1 MENRVMLKSL
11 TKEQIDKLSDIQLYN
26 IMFGPVIDMK
36 KKIEEKG
43 LEENSVVAVY
53 GATIVPIKR
62 RMNALMD
69 LIDVKKPQTI
79 IFSGGDSWD
88 GTHHNNKL
96 RTGDAEK
103 DKENIRRHLKNF
115 KERTEDMILYFPF
128 IKDRALKDMKKA
140 SPNPENFESS
150 LRAYIEQEVEKTIDK
165 MLEDPKE
172 EKKYM
177 EEYARINES
186 LEQTGKPKFK
196 SFAEW
201 LYSFKESRQVRT
213 YILHYYTEADL
224 MEMIWEEVYGGK
236 ERTQKILLEKKSN
249 DTSENAVECVK
260 LFEKEREKNPKLN
273 TITLV
278 NEWPYLLRAVLTTQK
293 KAQEAGVDI
302 EIDGYPADFCEGVGV
317 QYMDIEEYRKILR
330 TNLKK
335 SIEYQDVGDMDITE
349 YFNLTDLI
357 DNGEV
362 AKIKNIPIRFFVQRQ
377 APEKDE
383 DEGRS

>member
-140 SPNPENFESS
+140 SPNPENFESL
-150 LRAYIEQEVEKTIDK
+150 LRSYIEQEVEKTIDK

-172 EKKYM
+172 EKQYM

-302 EIDGYPADFCEGVGV
+302 EIDGYPADFCKGVGV

-362 AKIKNIPIRFFVQRQ
+362 AKINNIPIRFFLQRQ

>member
-11 TKEQIDKLSDIQLYN
+11 TKEQIDNLSDIQLYN

-69 LIDVKKPQTI
+69 LINAKNPQTI

-140 SPNPENFESS
+140 SPNPENFESL
-150 LRAYIEQEVEKTIDK
+150 LRSYIEQEVEKTIDK

-172 EKKYM
+172 EKQYM

-317 QYMDIEEYRKILR
+317 QYMDIEEYRKNLR

-362 AKIKNIPIRFFVQRQ
+362 AKINNIPIRFFLQRQ

>member
-377 APEKDE
+377 APEK
-383 DEGRS
+383 EGRS

>member
-186 LEQTGKPKFK
+186 LEQIGKPKFK
-196 SFAEW
+196 TFAEW

-278 NEWPYLLRAVLTTQK
+278 NEWPYLLRAVLTTKK

-362 AKIKNIPIRFFVQRQ
+362 AKINKIPIRFFIQRQ
-377 APEKDE
+377 APEKED

>member
-11 TKEQIDKLSDIQLYN
+11 TKEQIDKLSYIQLYN

-115 KERTEDMILYFPF
+115 KERTENMILYFPF

-140 SPNPENFESS
+140 SPNPENFESL

-172 EKKYM
+172 EKQYM

-362 AKIKNIPIRFFVQRQ
+362 AKINKIPIRFFIQRQ
-377 APEKDE
+377 APEKED